1 MEKSFEYPPLAA
13 TGHSQD
19 IVGPDSSH
27 SGTSVWGG
35 RERERD
41 GHSDTDR
48 HEHVRH
54 IRLQQGGPLA
64 HIWTQ
69 LWSLKLFIGILS
81 LLLIHNEKSHFRT

>member
-27 SGTSVWGG
+27 SGTSVWG
-35 RERERD
+35 ERD
-41 GHSDTDR
+41 GHSDTDTNMC
-48 HEHVRH
+48 V
-54 IRLQQGGPLA
+54 IFVFSKVAPLA

-69 LWSLKLFIGILS
+69 LWSLKLFIGTLS

>member
-27 SGTSVWGG
+27 SGTSVWGEG
-35 RERERD
+35 ERWSSR
-41 GHSDTDR
+41 HR

-54 IRLQQGGPLA
+54 LRLQQGGPLP